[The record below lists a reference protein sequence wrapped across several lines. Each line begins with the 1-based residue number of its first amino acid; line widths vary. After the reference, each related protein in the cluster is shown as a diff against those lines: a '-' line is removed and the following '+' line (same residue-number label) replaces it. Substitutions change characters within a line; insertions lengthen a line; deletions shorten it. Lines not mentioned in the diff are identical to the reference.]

1 MVERH
6 VVGTF
11 YHQRSRRLAN
21 LLRTKTMV
29 GMYLLLFSV
38 SKSRK
43 NEWPAISLRLLQGGG
58 ILQTDS
64 MWDINK
70 GREILFLSGY
80 GDSAEW
86 PAVKKQCT
94 RLGVF
99 IQYMDTYTTSW
110 LFKLKHLVHKDGTH
124 SQVGWGK
131 NEWDNC
137 EFDFRINPS
146 YPYTT
151 STRRI
156 RSSPLDQELHSVV
169 TERREE
175 SRFVKSL

>member
-80 GDSAEW
+80 GDSAEL
-86 PAVKKQCT
+86 PAVKKKCA
-94 RLGVF
+94 RLRVF
-99 IQYMDTYTTSW
+99 IYYMDTYTTS
-110 LFKLKHLVHKDGTH
+110 
-124 SQVGWGK
+124 
-131 NEWDNC
+131 
-137 EFDFRINPS
+137 
-146 YPYTT
+146 
-151 STRRI
+151 
-156 RSSPLDQELHSVV
+156 
-169 TERREE
+169 
-175 SRFVKSL
+175 